1 MAVDL
6 FNLCYLFLLHILLF
20 LQPLQKLLLFLSL
33 NLKVISLSSQLFEFI
48 LQSLS
53 VVFGSGLFT
62 FGLIK
67 LSFDHFKFIFL
78 VLFAFLLLLD
88 LDLLQFLLP
97 AQHLKLFLQVLFM
110 LFNGVDF
117 ASDLVQLSF
126 VGIETDLQNFLL
138 LLQLLIGN
146 GVLMN
151 RCDLPLSYRIILLHQ
166 HMQLFHLR
174 LQPLYLLLRQLLMLP
189 R

>member
-1 MAVDL
+1 M
-6 FNLCYLFLLHILLF
+6 
-20 LQPLQKLLLFLSL
+20 
-33 NLKVISLSSQLFEFI
+33 
-48 LQSLS
+48 
-53 VVFGSGLFT
+53 
-62 FGLIK
+62 
-67 LSFDHFKFIFL
+67 
-78 VLFAFLLLLD
+78 LFAFLLLLD

-146 GVLMN
+146 GVLMD